1 MVFEK
6 LRETIESI
14 LDAATPPA
22 DARDVVSKMHEAV
35 VETRAALMG
44 MKEQLEKAERRLA
57 QERQELADAERRG
70 KLAEGI
76 GDTETVE
83 VAQRFAAKHQKRVK
97 VFTHKVEAQ
106 RAELQL
112 AEREFTQMREQ
123 LKKAKSQGGLQA
135 DVSGRIATAW
145 RDLESGQGDRPEVD
159 YRDDL
164 LRSKMD
170 RAAKEATADEQ
181 LRQLKKKMGR

>member
-1 MVFEK
+1 MFEK
-6 LRETIESI
+6 LRQTIESI

-22 DARDVVSKMHEAV
+22 DARDVVGKMHEAL

-57 QERQELADAERRG
+57 GEREELADAERRG
-70 KLAEGI
+70 NLAEGI

-83 VAQRFAAKHQKRVK
+83 VAQRFAAKHQERVH
-97 VFTHKVEAQ
+97 VLTRKVEAQ

-112 AEREFTQMREQ
+112 AEREFAQMREQ
-123 LKKAKSQGGLQA
+123 LKKAKRQGGLRG
-135 DVSGRIATAW
+135 DVSDRIETAW
-145 RDLESGQGDRPEVD
+145 QDLESLQGDGSESD

-164 LRSKMD
+164 LRSQMD
-170 RAAKEATADEQ
+170 AAAKEATADEQ
-181 LRQLKKKMGR
+181 LRLLKKKMGR

>member
-1 MVFEK
+1 MFEK
-6 LRETIESI
+6 LRQTIESI

-22 DARDVVSKMHEAV
+22 DARDVLGKMHEAV

-44 MKEQLEKAERRLA
+44 MKEHLETAERRLA
-57 QERQELADAERRG
+57 KEREELVDAARRG

-83 VAQRFAAKHQKRVK
+83 VAQRFAAKHQERVN
-97 VFTHKVEAQ
+97 VLTRKVEAQ

-112 AEREFTQMREQ
+112 AEREFAQMREQ
-123 LKKAKSQGGLQA
+123 FKKAKSQGGV
-135 DVSGRIATAW
+135 VSDQIETAW
-145 RDLESGQGDRPEVD
+145 RDLDSVQGDRPGVD
-159 YRDDL
+159 YQDDL
-164 LRSKMD
+164 LRSQMD
-170 RAAKEATADEQ
+170 AAAKEAAAAEQ

>member
-1 MVFEK
+1 M
-6 LRETIESI
+6 
-14 LDAATPPA
+14 
-22 DARDVVSKMHEAV
+22 
-35 VETRAALMG
+35 
-44 MKEQLEKAERRLA
+44 
-57 QERQELADAERRG
+57 
-70 KLAEGI
+70 
-76 GDTETVE
+76 
-83 VAQRFAAKHQKRVK
+83 K
-97 VFTHKVEAQ
+97 VFTDKVEAQ

-112 AEREFTQMREQ
+112 AEREFAQMREQ

-135 DVSGRIATAW
+135 DVSDRIATAW
-145 RDLESGQGDRPEVD
+145 RDIESGQDDRPEVD